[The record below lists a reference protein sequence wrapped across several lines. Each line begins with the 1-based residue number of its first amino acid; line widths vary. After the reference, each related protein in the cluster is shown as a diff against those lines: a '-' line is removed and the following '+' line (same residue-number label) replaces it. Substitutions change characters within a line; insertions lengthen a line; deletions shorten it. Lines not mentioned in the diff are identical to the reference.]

1 MKRTFVCVAALL
13 GFGLLIGGN
22 QAGDD
27 KPKYTISEV
36 MKKAMAKKD
45 YKSMEKKELVELF
58 TALSKNKPPKGDP
71 ESWKKK
77 TTALLDAAKEGGAE
91 AVGKVVNCGACHT
104 EHKKKKG
111 E

>member
-27 KPKYTISEV
+27 KPKFTISEV
-36 MKKAMAKKD
+36 MKKAFAKKD
-45 YKSMEKKELVELF
+45 YKSMEKDQLVELM
-58 TALSKNKPPKGDP
+58 TALSKNKPPKGDA

-77 TTALLDAAKEGGAE
+77 TTALVDAAKTGGAE
-91 AVGKVVNCGACHT
+91 AVGKAVNCGACHG
-104 EHKKKKG
+104 EHKGKKAA
-111 E
+111 